1 MVYESVEPIVGD
13 SIQGNKIQMK
23 FENMPIQIT
32 NSEDIEVMCGITML
46 GRFAQWSHKVK
57 ANEVLDIVKKWKQNG

>member
-1 MVYESVEPIVGD
+1 
-13 SIQGNKIQMK
+13 MK